1 MLIRDVETFV
11 VGNPPPRHGGRY
23 FIFVKLTTDDEIDGI
38 GEAYVATVG
47 PHLVAD
53 MIVDVAERH
62 LVGHRP
68 FDVES
73 FWRRAYGSGYA
84 LRPDPTL
91 CGVMSALEMAC
102 WDIVGKAT
110 GRPVYD
116 LLGGRVHEGLRSY
129 TYLYPEGGDAYD
141 TPHTA
146 DPTSGE
152 DAAPDLYT
160 DPDLAAE
167 AAARAVEMGFTAV
180 KFDPAG
186 PYTVYDG
193 RQPSLER
200 LDLSERYVRAVREAV
215 GDRAD
220 LLFGTHGQFTPSGAL
235 RLARRI
241 ERYDPLWFEEPVP
254 TDDLEG
260 MARVAAGT
268 TIPVATGERL
278 TTVTEFAAVLRAGA
292 ASILQPDLGRSGGI
306 LQGKKIASLGEVHQA
321 LLAPHCYCG
330 PVVAAANIALAT
342 CSPNFLVLE
351 SIDRWDG
358 FHAELLETPI
368 RWEDGM
374 VVPSTEPGLG
384 VVLDEEVARAH
395 PYTGD
400 ELHLTPEEDP
410 MGFAE
415 GLAGPARSA
424 GDESWWDR
432 SR

>member
-1 MLIRDVETFV
+1 MKLTGIETFV

-23 FIFVKLTTDDEIDGI
+23 FIFVKLTTDDGIDGI

-53 MIVDVAERH
+53 MLVDVAERH
-62 LVGHRP
+62 LMGHSP

-91 CGVMSALEMAC
+91 CGVLSALEIAC
-102 WDIVGKAT
+102 WDIIGKAT

-116 LLGGRVHEGLRSY
+116 LLGGRVHEGLRTY
-129 TYLYPEGGDAYD
+129 TYLYPDDEDAY
-141 TPHTA
+141 
-146 DPTSGE
+146 
-152 DAAPDLYT
+152 APKDGPNLYT
-160 DPDLAAE
+160 DADLAAE
-167 AAARAVEMGFTAV
+167 AAVRAVEMGFTGI

-186 PYTVYDG
+186 PYSVFDG

-200 LDLSERYVRAVREAV
+200 LDLSERYTRTIREAV
-215 GDRAD
+215 GSRAD

-235 RLARRI
+235 RLARRL
-241 ERYDPLWFEEPVP
+241 EAYDPLWFEEPVP
-254 TDDLEG
+254 PDDLEG

-278 TTVTEFAAVLRAGA
+278 TTVSEFAAVLRAGA

-306 LQGKKIASLGEVHQA
+306 LQGKKIASIGEVHQA

-342 CSPNFLVLE
+342 CTPNFLILE

-358 FHAELLETPI
+358 FHAKLLEKPI

-374 VVPSTEPGLG
+374 VIPSTEPGLG
-384 VVLDEEVARAH
+384 VVLDVAVARAN
-395 PYTGD
+395 PYDGD
-400 ELHLTPEEDP
+400 ELHLAPEENP
-410 MGFAE
+410 MPFSE
-415 GLAGPARSA
+415 GL
-424 GDESWWDR
+424 
-432 SR
+432 

>member
-1 MLIRDVETFV
+1 MRVAGVETFV

-23 FIFVKLTTDDEIDGI
+23 FLFVQLTTDDGI
-38 GEAYVATVG
+38 VGVGEAYVATVG

-53 MIVDVAERH
+53 MLVDVADRH
-62 LVGHRP
+62 LVGRSP
-68 FDVES
+68 FDVEA

-91 CGVMSALEMAC
+91 CGVLSALEIAC
-102 WDIVGKAT
+102 WDIIGKAT

-141 TPHTA
+141 PL
-146 DPTSGE
+146 DGPN
-152 DAAPDLYT
+152 LYT

-167 AAARAVEMGFTAV
+167 AAVRAVEMGFTAV

-186 PYTVYDG
+186 PYSVYDG

-200 LDLSERYVRAVREAV
+200 LDLSVRYTRAIREAV

-235 RLARRI
+235 RLARRL
-241 ERYDPLWFEEPVP
+241 EAYDPLWFEEPVP
-254 TDDLEG
+254 PDDLEG

-278 TTVTEFAAVLRAGA
+278 TTVSEFAAVLRAGA

-306 LQGKKIASLGEVHQA
+306 LQGKKIASVGEVHQA

-342 CSPNFLVLE
+342 CSPNFLILE

-358 FHAELLETPI
+358 FHADLLQTPI

-374 VVPSTEPGLG
+374 VIPSTEPGLG
-384 VVLDEEVARAH
+384 VVLNVEVARAH
-395 PYTGD
+395 PYEGNA
-400 ELHLTPEEDP
+400 LHLTPENDPIPVRED
-410 MGFAE
+410 
-415 GLAGPARSA
+415 L
-424 GDESWWDR
+424 
-432 SR
+432 

>member
-1 MLIRDVETFV
+1 MLISDVTTFV

-23 FIFVKLTTDDEIDGI
+23 FIFVKLTTDDGIDGI

-47 PHLVAD
+47 PHVVAD

-62 LVGHRP
+62 LVGRRP
-68 FDVES
+68 FDIEL
-73 FWRRAYGSGYA
+73 FWRRSYGGGYS

-91 CGVMSALEMAC
+91 CGVISALEMAC
-102 WDIVGKAT
+102 WDIIGKAT
-110 GRPVYD
+110 GSPVYD

-129 TYLYPEGGDAYD
+129 TYLYPENGDAYG
-141 TPHTA
+141 PVA
-146 DPTSGE
+146 GE
-152 DAAPDLYT
+152 PGRPDLYT

-167 AAARAVEMGFTAV
+167 TALRVVEMGFTAV

-186 PYTVYDG
+186 PYTVFDG

-200 LDLSERYVRAVREAV
+200 LDLSERYTRAIREAV

-235 RLARRI
+235 RLARRL
-241 ERYDPLWFEEPVP
+241 EAYDPLWFEEPVP
-254 TDDLEG
+254 PDDLEG

-278 TTVTEFAAVLRAGA
+278 TTVSEFAAVLRAGA

-306 LQGKKIASLGEVHQA
+306 LQGKKIATLGEVHQA
-321 LLAPHCYCG
+321 VLAPHCYCG

-342 CSPNFLVLE
+342 CSPNFLILE

-358 FHAELLETPI
+358 FHADLLETPI

-374 VVPSTEPGLG
+374 VIPSTEPGLG
-384 VVLDEEVARAH
+384 VVLDEKVALAH
-395 PYTGD
+395 PYDGD
-400 ELHLTPEEDP
+400 ELHLEAEGDP
-410 MGFAE
+410 MPVAE
-415 GLAGPARSA
+415 GLTRNGLAA
-424 GDESWWDR
+424 E
-432 SR
+432 

>member
-1 MLIRDVETFV
+1 MRVANVETFV
-11 VGNPPPRHGGRY
+11 VGNPPPRPGGRY
-23 FIFVKLTTDDEIDGI
+23 FLFVQLTTDDGI
-38 GEAYVATVG
+38 VGVGEAYVATVG

-53 MIVDVAERH
+53 MLVDVADRH
-62 LVGHRP
+62 LVGRSP
-68 FDVES
+68 FDVEA

-91 CGVMSALEMAC
+91 CGVLSALEMAC
-102 WDIVGKAT
+102 WDIIGKAA

-141 TPHTA
+141 PL
-146 DPTSGE
+146 DGPN
-152 DAAPDLYT
+152 LYT

-167 AAARAVEMGFTAV
+167 AAVRAVEMGFTAV

-186 PYTVYDG
+186 PYSVYDG

-200 LDLSERYVRAVREAV
+200 LDLSERYTRAIREAV

-235 RLARRI
+235 RLARRL
-241 ERYDPLWFEEPVP
+241 EAYDPLWFEEPVP
-254 TDDLEG
+254 PDDLEG

-278 TTVTEFAAVLRAGA
+278 TTVSEFAAVLRAGA

-306 LQGKKIASLGEVHQA
+306 LQGKKIASVGEIHQA

-342 CSPNFLVLE
+342 CSPNFLILE

-358 FHAELLETPI
+358 FHADLLQSPI

-374 VVPSTEPGLG
+374 VIPSTEPGLG
-384 VVLDEEVARAH
+384 VVLDVDVARAH
-395 PYTGD
+395 PYEGN
-400 ELHLTPEEDP
+400 ELHLTPENDPIPVRED
-410 MGFAE
+410 
-415 GLAGPARSA
+415 L
-424 GDESWWDR
+424 
-432 SR
+432 